1 MSQGRLIVTIAAGIV
16 LGGVALAVLP
26 FVLLGGLAALG
37 FGLHV
42 VVILLPLLV
51 IGGGISV
58 LVRLWRARSRV

>member
-1 MSQGRLIVTIAAGIV
+1 MGQGRLIVTIAAGIV
-16 LGGVALAVLP
+16 LGGVALALLP
-26 FVLLGGLAALG
+26 FALLGGLAALG

-58 LVRLWRARSRV
+58 LVRLWRARSRA